1 MEKTMNRRIVGSV
14 AVLAISTVF
23 IGGCKKETSQKAE
36 VPQAVPAPQ
45 SASMAKTGE
54 ELFKQ
59 MCAAC
64 HLDGGNTVNPKKTL
78 HGKTLVT
85 NNITKPEDIVKI
97 MRNPGT
103 GMNKFDEATLP
114 EKEAMA
120 IAEYVLNTFK

>member
-1 MEKTMNRRIVGSV
+1 MNRRIFITL
-14 AVLAISTVF
+14 AVLAIGLV
-23 IGGCKKETSQKAE
+23 IIEGCKKETPQKAE
-36 VPQAVPAPQ
+36 VPQAVPASQ

-54 ELFKQ
+54 ELFKLH
-59 MCAAC
+59 CAAC

-78 HGKTLVT
+78 HRQTLMA

-97 MRNPGT
+97 LRNPGT

-114 EKEAMA
+114 EKDAMA

>member
-1 MEKTMNRRIVGSV
+1 MNRRIFVTM
-14 AVLAISTVF
+14 AVLAIGTVI
-23 IGGCKKETSQKAE
+23 IGGCKKETPQKAE
-36 VPQAVPAPQ
+36 VPQAVPASQ

-59 MCAAC
+59 LCAAC

-78 HGKTLVT
+78 HRQTLVA

-114 EKEAMA
+114 EKDAMA

>member
-1 MEKTMNRRIVGSV
+1 MNRRIFDTL
-14 AVLAISTVF
+14 AVLSIGTAI
-23 IGGCKKETSQKAE
+23 IGGCKKETPQKAE
-36 VPQAVPAPQ
+36 VTQAAVPASQ
-45 SASMAKTGE
+45 SATMAKTGE

-59 MCAAC
+59 QCAAC

-78 HGKTLVT
+78 HRQTMEA
-85 NNITKPEDIVKI
+85 NNITTPEDIVKI

-114 EKEAMA
+114 EKDAMA

>member
-1 MEKTMNRRIVGSV
+1 MEKTMNRRIVITLS
-14 AVLAISTVF
+14 ALAISTGIV
-23 IGGCKKETSQKAE
+23 GGCKKETPQKTE

-45 SASMAKTGE
+45 SASMAKSGE

-59 MCAAC
+59 MCASC

-78 HGKTLVT
+78 HRQTLAA

-97 MRNPGT
+97 MRNPEA
-103 GMNKFDEATLP
+103 GMTKFDEATLP
-114 EKEAMA
+114 EKDAVA